1 MKRSYK
7 KLELDKVLELL
18 ANQAWSDTCRD
29 RLLMLEPSFSIDEIK
44 EEIGKTDDAFVLS
57 SKFGTPR
64 FYKIKDVCASAKHA
78 QSGALLSLRELM
90 DIGLVLHE
98 ISGLCDWRSQCES
111 LLNKLEYYFN
121 LLTPNKPLE
130 ETISN
135 SIISEE
141 EISDD
146 ASPELSRIR
155 KTINRRGMQI
165 REQLDK
171 IIKSQ
176 NNQKFLQEA
185 LITQRDGRY
194 VVPVK
199 VEHKNE
205 ISGLVHDTSASG
217 ATLFI
222 EPMAVVEANNDI
234 RVLKCE
240 EQAEIERIVRD
251 MSNRV
256 GEFADLLI
264 ESYNAAIELEM
275 RFAKSNLA
283 AKMKATT
290 PEICEDAVLELKKA
304 RHPLINSETV
314 VPITITLGTNYTS
327 LIVTGPNTGG
337 KTVAIKTAGLLALMT
352 MCGMLIPVTDG
363 SKVGVFDD
371 VLADIGDEQSIEQS
385 LSTFSSHM
393 TNIIRIMK
401 RANEKTLVL
410 IDELGSGT
418 DPIEG
423 AALAVSILTYL
434 KNKGC
439 RVIATT
445 HYQEVKMFAIETD
458 GVENA
463 CCEFDVNTLQP
474 TYKLIVGV
482 PGKSNA
488 FAIAQRLG
496 MRTDVIDS
504 AKALVSDENKRFEK
518 VVEELE
524 KSRQELEK
532 LKESIAIEERKT
544 RDLTS
549 QMEEQRAAMEKDK
562 EHQLDIARQK
572 AMSIVEE
579 VRFNADLLM
588 EDLEKLKKEKD
599 KADFSQKVINAR
611 SQTKQAMNKMFKMAD
626 PVVERKKEKYKLPR
640 ELKLKDTVKLM
651 DIGQTGTVVSLPD
664 PSGNLFVQIGMIKT
678 KTKLDNLQL
687 VEETAAPAKS
697 QKKKTSGVSKQLQ
710 SNMNRKSSME
720 IDIRGMM
727 TDEGI
732 MEVDKFIDN
741 CILGGIKMITI
752 IHGKGTGALR
762 AAVHQYLKTNKA
774 VKSYR
779 LGVYGE
785 GEAGVTVV
793 ELE

>member
-1 MKRSYK
+1 
-7 KLELDKVLELL
+7 
-18 ANQAWSDTCRD
+18 
-29 RLLMLEPSFSIDEIK
+29 
-44 EEIGKTDDAFVLS
+44 
-57 SKFGTPR
+57 
-64 FYKIKDVCASAKHA
+64 
-78 QSGALLSLRELM
+78 
-90 DIGLVLHE
+90 
-98 ISGLCDWRSQCES
+98 
-111 LLNKLEYYFN
+111 
-121 LLTPNKPLE
+121 
-130 ETISN
+130 
-135 SIISEE
+135 
-141 EISDD
+141 
-146 ASPELSRIR
+146 
-155 KTINRRGMQI
+155 
-165 REQLDK
+165 
-171 IIKSQ
+171 
-176 NNQKFLQEA
+176 
-185 LITQRDGRY
+185 
-194 VVPVK
+194 
-199 VEHKNE
+199 
-205 ISGLVHDTSASG
+205 
-217 ATLFI
+217 
-222 EPMAVVEANNDI
+222 
-234 RVLKCE
+234 
-240 EQAEIERIVRD
+240 
-251 MSNRV
+251 
-256 GEFADLLI
+256 
-264 ESYNAAIELEM
+264 
-275 RFAKSNLA
+275 
-283 AKMKATT
+283 
-290 PEICEDAVLELKKA
+290 
-304 RHPLINSETV
+304 
-314 VPITITLGTNYTS
+314 
-327 LIVTGPNTGG
+327 
-337 KTVAIKTAGLLALMT
+337 
-352 MCGMLIPVTDG
+352 
-363 SKVGVFDD
+363 
-371 VLADIGDEQSIEQS
+371 
-385 LSTFSSHM
+385 
-393 TNIIRIMK
+393 
-401 RANEKTLVL
+401 
-410 IDELGSGT
+410 
-418 DPIEG
+418 
-423 AALAVSILTYL
+423 
-434 KNKGC
+434 
-439 RVIATT
+439 
-445 HYQEVKMFAIETD
+445 MFAIETD

-544 RDLTS
+544 RDLTR

-599 KADFSQKVINAR
+599 KADFSQKVISAR

-651 DIGQTGTVVSLPD
+651 DIGQTGMVVSLPD